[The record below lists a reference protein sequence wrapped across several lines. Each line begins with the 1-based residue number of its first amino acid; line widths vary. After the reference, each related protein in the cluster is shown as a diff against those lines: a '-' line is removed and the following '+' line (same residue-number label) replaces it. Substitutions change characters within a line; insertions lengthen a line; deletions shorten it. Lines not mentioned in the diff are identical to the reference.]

1 MSNKAGGRGERTDYQ
16 AYLLRLWRVNEGE
29 DGWQVSLESIHT
41 GERRGFSGLE
51 AMFNYLRRKMVGPT
65 RAAREEDEG
74 GETPE
79 GKERRVLSSLWRR
92 SWARIRESR
101 KEQERW
107 EAEGCRSG
115 LG

>member
-1 MSNKAGGRGERTDYQ
+1 MRDEARGLGERTDYQ

-29 DGWQVSLESIHT
+29 DDWQVSLESTHT

-51 AMFNYLRRKMVGPT
+51 AMLNYLQWETAGPARAQRK
-65 RAAREEDEG
+65 EDEG
-74 GETPE
+74 GESPE

-101 KEQERW
+101 KE
-107 EAEGCRSG
+107 
-115 LG
+115 LK